1 MTEKCKPQVGI
12 EVEMIVTAR
21 DGSDIT
27 EKQMLDFL
35 YGFVDLAIKFGWETG
50 GGMTL
55 VDVNECDEAEDNHQ
69 SGYRAHERR
78 CGEYLRD
85 LPPGDE
91 GQPGE
96 GTYHEE

>member
-35 YGFVDLAIKFGWETG
+35 YGFIDLAVKFGWETG

-55 VDVNECDEAEDNHQ
+55 IDVNECSEDEKNCHSVCKA
-69 SGYRAHERR
+69 
-78 CGEYLRD
+78 GEYLRG
-85 LPPGDE
+85 LPKGDE
-91 GQPGE
+91 GLPGE
-96 GTYHEE
+96 GAYHEERD